1 MYPNFLIL
9 KFLTQHQILASY
21 IKNDIYWYSQTSS
34 LSIYKNQKVRK
45 QENMFIKFFTF
56 YALISGDQIAVN
68 RLGNNIYFHLQS
80 RHLLPN
86 FNFFI
91 TARTL
96 QRSFGKE
103 LEINLLRSPLEQKLK
118 RKIYTNIKLQ
128 MFLKNQL

>member
-1 MYPNFLIL
+1 
-9 KFLTQHQILASY
+9 
-21 IKNDIYWYSQTSS
+21 
-34 LSIYKNQKVRK
+34 
-45 QENMFIKFFTF
+45 MFIKFFTF